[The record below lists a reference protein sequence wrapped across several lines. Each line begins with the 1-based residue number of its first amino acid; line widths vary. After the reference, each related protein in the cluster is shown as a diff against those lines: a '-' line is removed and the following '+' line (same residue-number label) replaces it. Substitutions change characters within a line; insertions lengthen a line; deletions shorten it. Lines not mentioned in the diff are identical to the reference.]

1 MRLARVGECLRVHV
15 FMEEGEEASILFG
28 GLLEVNGQLMEEA
41 IEVRTR
47 AREGFFEVTPV
58 LVPGSFEVVVHTKET
73 WPELNRRIE
82 EQQSVRTMSGQLIAR
97 VEE

>member
-1 MRLARVGECLRVHV
+1 MNIKLHV
-15 FMEEGEEASILFG
+15 QGIKGSGLMEEGEEASILFG